1 MIETY
6 LDKNVELTIKHASL
20 TWGDCS
26 FTVMATNTIDPL
38 SQANGFLGTGGG
50 LTNSGK
56 EIVLER
62 MHSKFLGHQL
72 LELLTDSACQAI
84 EQQSKLYTWANLSGR
99 EEEVD
104 GLTILA
110 LILARI

>member
-1 MIETY
+1 MHHSLGETAP
-6 LDKNVELTIKHASL
+6 LQLWQLIPLTLSL
-20 TWGDCS
+20 KQTD
-26 FTVMATNTIDPL
+26 
-38 SQANGFLGTGGG
+38 FLGTGGG

-84 EQQSKLYTWANLSGR
+84 EQQGKLYTWANLSGHK
-99 EEEVD
+99 EEVG

-110 LILARI
+110 LIFARI

>member
-1 MIETY
+1 
-6 LDKNVELTIKHASL
+6 
-20 TWGDCS
+20 
-26 FTVMATNTIDPL
+26 
-38 SQANGFLGTGGG
+38 
-50 LTNSGK
+50 
-56 EIVLER
+56 

-72 LELLTDSACQAI
+72 LELLTDSARQAI

-99 EEEVD
+99 KEEVD